1 MKNFALIGA
10 SGYIAPR
17 HFKALKEKDN
27 KMLAV

>member
-10 SGYIAPR
+10 LGYIASR
-17 HFKALKEKDN
+17 HFKAIKEKDN